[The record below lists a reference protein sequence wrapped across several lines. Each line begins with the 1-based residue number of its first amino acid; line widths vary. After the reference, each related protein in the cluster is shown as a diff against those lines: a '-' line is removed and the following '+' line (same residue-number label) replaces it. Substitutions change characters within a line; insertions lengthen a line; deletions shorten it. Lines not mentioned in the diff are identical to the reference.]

1 MKSVKEELEHRNLHL
16 LRVVETE
23 RTSKWRL
30 EEFTEE
36 QRKQLDAL
44 RRDVGTYFIL
54 LLDNASG
61 DSSKVSKQNV
71 AIE

>member
-1 MKSVKEELEHRNLHL
+1 M
-16 LRVVETE
+16 VETE

>member
-1 MKSVKEELEHRNLHL
+1 M
-16 LRVVETE
+16 VETE

-44 RRDVGTYFIL
+44 RRDVGIYFIL